1 MEKHKSSAFVIN
13 VIANHCNDAPGLLQ
27 TWLAAAT
34 FDREQMI
41 WINSDKESLAEGSRF
56 VAGFLSY
63 SSFETAAIS
72 SSPRWTAEY

>member
-1 MEKHKSSAFVIN
+1 MLANRKIKPRIFYYVEKIKVVNGVSDFELSYCLMEKHKSSAFVIN

-41 WINSDKESLAEGSRF
+41 
-56 VAGFLSY
+56 
-63 SSFETAAIS
+63 
-72 SSPRWTAEY
+72 